1 MSLSDEHRRALD
13 EIEKALEQDDPT
25 FVATVNHDRLL
36 QLRRRWIIIP
46 ACMFLFGAVIMVA
59 GLVTT
64 HELLVIGVIMS
75 ILGFVM
81 MPAAVALLLR
91 QLRDF

>member
-13 EIEKALEQDDPT
+13 EIERALEQDDPT

-46 ACMFLFGAVIMVA
+46 AFLLGAVIMVA
-59 GLVTT
+59 GLVAT
-64 HELLVIGVIMS
+64 HELLVVGVVSS